1 MHHNLLGCLHEG
13 LVGVDGVSGHG
24 QHSAVELLE
33 VVNPL
38 AERGDGLGV
47 DKVHGVEDE
56 NDILLSLVILQTNV
70 ANLSV
75 DNGMGGEVWGRPRGL
90 QEFLSTSDSQNQ
102 KSSRSRYCDFSS
114 HDNMKGRYLEQ
125 RHADSCGWQLWVP
138 LTGRLLSARSEET
151 SARLTGTQRSPPPSL
166 APSLSLSKRLHKP
179 DHVHNECL

>member
-102 KSSRSRYCDFSS
+102 KSSC
-114 HDNMKGRYLEQ
+114 
-125 RHADSCGWQLWVP
+125 
-138 LTGRLLSARSEET
+138 SEY
-151 SARLTGTQRSPPPSL
+151 
-166 APSLSLSKRLHKP
+166 
-179 DHVHNECL
+179 